1 MSTLSPS
8 SPVSPPVAP
17 WAEEPE
23 AVAAALVVDPSL
35 GLRAGDAAERLAT
48 LGPNRLAE
56 APPRRPLAILGD
68 QFRNPLVLILVGAAV
83 VAGLVGDLKDTVV
96 IAVVLTLNA
105 LLGFAQEMK
114 AQRSLTALKSMLV
127 AHARV
132 RRGGAVIEIAAADL
146 VPGDVVLVEAG
157 DRVPADAVLLDSV
170 SLEVDEST
178 LTGES
183 TPVSKAPGAV
193 DADRP
198 LAERTNTLYMNTV
211 VTRGRAEALVAA
223 TGMSTELGRVSDLLN
238 AAEPGPT
245 PLQQQL
251 HDLGKRL
258 GLVALAAVAVFFV
271 LSVIRGEDLAETVL
285 SSVALAV
292 AAIPEGLPAVVT
304 VTLAVGTAQMAKRGA
319 IVKRLA
325 SVETLGATSV
335 ICSDKTGTLTMNEMT
350 VRELWVAG
358 RGYAVSGEG
367 YRPDG
372 AITRMASSPPA
383 TTAEGS
389 PPSGNGAGGDA
400 GGEVH
405 DLLVAVARCND
416 SHLGD
421 DGTGVG
427 QQVLGDPMEG
437 ALLVLAAKGGVDVD
451 AARRSAPRLAE
462 VPFDSTLKAM
472 ATFHADL
479 ADRTD
484 GATNSAQN
492 PAPDAENG
500 AERAGA
506 PAGVPAPSPETVRVQ
521 VKGAADVLIE
531 RSSADAAERAAVEGA
546 MVEMAG
552 RGLRVLM
559 VAERTIPA
567 SALDEVEPVDLLT
580 DLSIVGLVGL
590 LDPPRPEARDAIAL
604 CRRAGVTVKMITGD
618 HVVTAAA
625 IAADL
630 GIEGEAVTGADLD
643 AMSDDE
649 LRDRLSGIGVVA
661 RVAPEHKVRIV
672 SGLRSQGHV
681 VAMTG
686 DGVNDAPALRT
697 ADIGVAMGITGTEV
711 TKEAADMVLTDDNFA
726 TIVSAVREGR
736 TIYDNIVK
744 FVRFQLSTNLGAIM
758 SLVGAQVAGLPVPF
772 TAIQVLWVNLIMD
785 GPPAMA
791 LGVDPPARD
800 TMSRRPRDPRARILS
815 GPRLSVLV
823 AYGAVMATGTLGV
836 LAWSMDNGSEEH
848 ALALAF
854 TTFVLFQVFNVF
866 NARAE
871 KASVFSRDLFRNAKL
886 WAAIGGVVALQVA
899 AMHLDAVQRVFGTA
913 DLTPAD
919 WVVAVAVASSVLWFD
934 EARKLVLRRRAS
946 DAGVVVEE
954 VIVQDEEEDAVGA
967 RG

>member
-1 MSTLSPS
+1 MSTLSTSPLSTS

-17 WAEEPE
+17 WAEDPE
-23 AVAAALVVDPSL
+23 AVAAALAVDPSV
-35 GLRAGDAAERLAT
+35 GLTAGDAAERLAT
-48 LGPNRLAE
+48 HGPNRLAE

-157 DRVPADAVLLDSV
+157 DRVPADAVLVESV

-183 TPVSKAPGAV
+183 TPVTKAPGAV

-223 TGMSTELGRVSDLLN
+223 TGMGTELGRVSDLLN

-258 GLVALAAVAVFFV
+258 GLVALVAVAVFFV

-358 RGYAVSGEG
+358 RSYAVSGEG
-367 YRPDG
+367 YRPEG
-372 AITRMASSPPA
+372 AITRMDATSAASAVDGGQAGGAMAADGPA
-383 TTAEGS
+383 TA
-389 PPSGNGAGGDA
+389 GDA
-400 GGEVH
+400 GSEVR

-421 DGTGVG
+421 DGTGSG
-427 QQVLGDPMEG
+427 PQVLGDPMEG

-451 AARRSAPRLAE
+451 AARRAAPRLAE

-472 ATFHADL
+472 ATFHADR
-479 ADRTD
+479 ADV
-484 GATNSAQN
+484 ATNSAQN
-492 PAPDAENG
+492 PAPDAENCAEFAG
-500 AERAGA
+500 AAAAAPA
-506 PAGVPAPSPETVRVQ
+506 PAGGTVRVH

-531 RSSADAAERAAVEGA
+531 RAAIDAAERAAVEAA

-559 VAERTIPA
+559 VAERIVPA
-567 SALDEVEPVDLLT
+567 SALDDVEPVDLLT
-580 DLSIVGLVGL
+580 DLSIIGLVGL

-649 LRDRLSGIGVVA
+649 LRERLSGIGVVA

-800 TMSRRPRDPRARILS
+800 TMLRRPRDPQARILS

-823 AYGAVMATGTLGV
+823 AYGAVMAAGTLGV
-836 LAWSMDNGSEEH
+836 LAWAMDNGSEEH

-899 AMHLDAVQRVFGTA
+899 AMHLDVVQGVFGTA

-919 WVVAVAVASSVLWFD
+919 WVVAVAVASTVLWFD
-934 EARKLVLRRRAS
+934 EARKLVLRRRA
-946 DAGVVVEE
+946 
-954 VIVQDEEEDAVGA
+954 A
-967 RG
+967 R

>member
-1 MSTLSPS
+1 MSTPSVASVASPLDPKLPDLSDDS
-8 SPVSPPVAP
+8 VTA
-17 WAEEPE
+17 WTIEPD
-23 AVAAALVVDPSL
+23 ALTAALGVDPSL
-35 GLRAGDAAERLAT
+35 GLTASDAAARLADH
-48 LGPNRLAE
+48 GPNRLDE

-96 IAVVLTLNA
+96 IAVVLSLNA

-132 RRGGAVIEIAAADL
+132 RRDGTVVEIPAADL

-157 DRVPADAVLLDSV
+157 DRVPADAVLVDSV
-170 SLEVDEST
+170 ALEVDEST

-183 TPVSKAPGAV
+183 TPVAKAVGAV

-198 LAERTNTLYMNTV
+198 LAERTNSLYMNTV
-211 VTRGRAEALVAA
+211 VTRGRADALVVA
-223 TGMSTELGRVSDLLN
+223 TGMDTELGRVSDLLN

-245 PLQQQL
+245 PLQNQL
-251 HDLGKRL
+251 HELGKRL
-258 GLVALAAVAVFFV
+258 GLVALVAVVVFFV
-271 LSVIRGEDLAETVL
+271 LSLLRGEDLAETVL

-350 VRELWVAG
+350 VRELWVGG
-358 RGYAVSGEG
+358 RSYDVSGEG
-367 YRPDG
+367 YRPEG
-372 AITRMASSPPA
+372 TITLEGRPA
-383 TTAEGS
+383 
-389 PPSGNGAGGDA
+389 GD
-400 GGEVH
+400 EVR

-416 SHLGD
+416 SHLGPD
-421 DGTGVG
+421 AGGLG

-437 ALLVLAAKGGVDVD
+437 ALLVLAAKGGIDVER
-451 AARRSAPRLAE
+451 ARQDAPRVAE

-472 ATFHADL
+472 ATFHADDAL
-479 ADRTD
+479 TDR
-484 GATNSAQN
+484 
-492 PAPDAENG
+492 
-500 AERAGA
+500 
-506 PAGVPAPSPETVRVQ
+506 VRVQ
-521 VKGAADVLIE
+521 VKGAADVLLR
-531 RSSADAAERAAVEGA
+531 RSTADAAERDQMEAA
-546 MVEMAG
+546 MVQMAR
-552 RGLRVLM
+552 RGLRVLA
-559 VAERTIPA
+559 VAERTLPA
-567 SALDEVEPVDLLT
+567 TALGAGEPVDLLT
-580 DLSIVGLVGL
+580 DLTVVGLVGL

-643 AMSDDE
+643 AMDDE
-649 LRDRLSGIGVVA
+649 ALRERLSGIGVVA
-661 RVAPEHKVRIV
+661 RVSPEHKVRIV
-672 SGLRSQGHV
+672 RALKDRGQV

-697 ADIGVAMGITGTEV
+697 ADIGVAMGVTGTEV

-772 TAIQVLWVNLIMD
+772 TAIQVLWINLIMD

-791 LGVDPPARD
+791 LGVDPPAHD
-800 TMSRRPRDPRARILS
+800 TMERRPRDPRARILNGS
-815 GPRLSVLV
+815 RLAVLV

-836 LAWSMDNGSEEH
+836 LAWAMDNSSEAH

-871 KASVFSRDLFRNAKL
+871 TASVFSREVFRNAKL
-886 WAAIGGVVALQVA
+886 WIAVGGVVLLQVA
-899 AMHLDAVQRVFGTA
+899 AVHVNAVQDVFGTA
-913 DLTPAD
+913 DLTLSD
-919 WVVAVAVASSVLWFD
+919 WGVAIGVASSILWFD

-946 DAGVVVEE
+946 GS
-954 VIVQDEEEDAVGA
+954 
-967 RG
+967 